1 MGRFDRGASFGRFD
15 CDYRDVC
22 SRVDRLIVNGYIK
35 RDKTNRQMLIY
46 VPDPSAAEKDKEAVE
61 DPTPESEDKQVKTKE
76 SLKEKSKPASKV
88 SDEASPSV
96 ASGGAGVSSKLQLPR
111 KRSGMGRQPQ
121 SKTKRKPTPF
131 TRVYA
136 NELYEQHDAPLLGML
151 PTSRSLG
158 PEEVQSQI
166 DSLMEGVSLV
176 LKIERKNLELLLHHF
191 QWNKDVLIQQYLI
204 GSSKVVVEAGLLGK
218 AVTSPPNRRR
228 SVSCPVCLLSM
239 PYKELIWLWCNHACC
254 KVSSI

>member
-22 SRVDRLIVNGYIK
+22 SRVDCLIVNGYIK
-35 RDKTNRQMLIY
+35 RDKTNRQMLVYI
-46 VPDPSAAEKDKEAVE
+46 PDPSTGEETVE
-61 DPTPESEDKQVKTKE
+61 DPTPETEDSQAVAKE
-76 SLKEKSKPASKV
+76 SSKEKPRLSSSKISE
-88 SDEASPSV
+88 EASSSV
-96 ASGGAGVSSKLQLPR
+96 ASSGAGVSSKLQLPR

-136 NELYEQHDAPLLGML
+136 NEMYEQHEAPLLGML
-151 PTSRSLG
+151 PTSRSLS
-158 PEEVQSQI
+158 PDEVQSQI
-166 DSLMEGVSLV
+166 NSIMDSVSLV
-176 LKIERKNLELLLHHF
+176 LKVERKNLELLLHHF
-191 QWNKDVLIQQYLI
+191 QWNKDVLIQHYLN
-204 GSSKVVVEAGLLGK
+204 GPSQVMEEAGLSGK

-239 PYKELIWLWCNHACC
+239 PYKELMWLWCNHACC